1 MATHAELNNLKSY
14 LAKKR
19 GNYQPWARKRPER
32 DRLPLTHPFYSPY
45 KEEIT
50 VTRLEAA
57 SLADAE
63 AEDLAVAM
71 NMSIDASIEEDDIAT
86 AIQRSLVTRAIQ
98 MSLEKATSKDGED
111 DEDDVAK
118 AIRLSIEEMNK
129 TDGDGSQ
136 GPGGAV
142 SIPLYIIDDDDDEAK
157 DKKPS
162 ALTTT
167 NCVGR

>member
-86 AIQRSLVTRAIQ
+86 AIQRSLVTRAIEI
-98 MSLEKATSKDGED
+98 SLEKFTSKDGED
-111 DEDDVAK
+111 DDVAK

-136 GPGGAV
+136 GPGGTV
-142 SIPLYIIDDDDDEAK
+142 STPLYIIDDDDDEAK